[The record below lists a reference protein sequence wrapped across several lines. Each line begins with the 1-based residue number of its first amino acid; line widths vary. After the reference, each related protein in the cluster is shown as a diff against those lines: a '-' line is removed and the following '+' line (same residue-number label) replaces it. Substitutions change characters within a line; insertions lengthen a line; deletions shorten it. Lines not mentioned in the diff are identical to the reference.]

1 MCYKTN
7 NHIKHNVMIRFLQI
21 SDIHFKDKDG
31 NDDEYLQ
38 MKSKFIDDI
47 ELCQRSKGKID
58 YVLICGD
65 IAFSGLDREYKVARE
80 FIGSI
85 CDKAKCDQV
94 FLVPGNHDKKW
105 SVYQRMRQA
114 MRDYLLKGKSLK
126 LLFESK
132 VYEPMAVGTLYT
144 PFKQYYKLAEEKL
157 CISDVASKALVFPES
172 EQKGEVAEFVSID
185 KMYWTQ
191 DLGEIKGFH
200 LYIHGSNTSLLS
212 DRDDGDSRTLEK
224 EKHLQVLPL
233 QCYNIEAKSDEI
245 HILMLH
251 HPMSEIYEG
260 KKIETDIDSRFK
272 LQFYGHVHKQSSAVD
287 GAIKIYSGA
296 LQPEEE
302 EINEYFPVYNVI
314 ELDVVKLEG
323 KPVLKVD
330 VFCRKWNGT
339 EFVEFKGETKT
350 GANALTIDLTKNDS
364 WERTVSST
372 GITNDKTDF
381 ALPEMHI
388 NPFNVK
394 TRFIRCGRE
403 RTIIKKMYGD
413 TFDKITSNRTKYL
426 YFLKQVDVDGRIIEL
441 DEILKKYD
449 K

>member
-1 MCYKTN
+1 
-7 NHIKHNVMIRFLQI
+7 MIRFLQI

-58 YVLICGD
+58 YILICGD
-65 IAFSGLDREYKVARE
+65 IAFSGLDSEYKVARE
-80 FIGSI
+80 FIGYI
-85 CDKAKCDQV
+85 CDKAKCDKV
-94 FLVPGNHDKKW
+94 LLVPGNHDKKW
-105 SVYQRMRQA
+105 NVYLRMRLA
-114 MRDYLLKGKSLK
+114 MRDYLLKGKSLR

-157 CISDVASKALVFPES
+157 CISDVASKASVFPES
-172 EQKGEVAEFVSID
+172 GQKGEVAEFASID

-212 DRDDGDSRTLEK
+212 DKDDGDSRKLENG
-224 EKHLQVLPL
+224 KHLQVLPL
-233 QCYNIEAKSDEI
+233 QCYNIKAKNDEI

-251 HPMSEIYEG
+251 HPMSEICEG

-296 LQPEEE
+296 LQPEED

-314 ELDVVKLEG
+314 ELDVVKSDEI
-323 KPVLKVD
+323 PVLKVE
-330 VFCRKWNGT
+330 VLSRKWNGAKF
-339 EFVEFKGETKT
+339 EEYAEETKT
-350 GANALTIDLTKNDS
+350 GTKALTIDLTKNDS
-364 WERTVSST
+364 WEKTVSST
-372 GITNDKTDF
+372 EKTNDKKDV
-381 ALPEMHI
+381 ALSEINI
-388 NPFNVK
+388 NPFDVK
-394 TRFIRCGRE
+394 TRFIRCGKE

-426 YFLKQVDVDGRIIEL
+426 YFLKQVDEDGRINEL
-441 DEILKKYD
+441 DEILKSYD